1 MISPRV
7 FLLSCLV
14 GAAGVWATAEEPGN
28 SALPAREE
36 ATQNPPNQEF
46 FSPQKRALGPEQ
58 QANLYMARKMYDEAI
73 DFYQQALKTG
83 SRDPLLWNRLG
94 VAWQFQGNMRQA
106 QRAYKRAYQL
116 DRKSARALNNL
127 GTTFYMVGRH
137 KKSLKYYRRALQ
149 LDPDNSS
156 FHLNLGT
163 AYFHRKKYAEAAQ
176 EYRIAL
182 NLDSGILGRSGTVGT
197 EMQPRSWDERMYFEV
212 ARIYASMNRFPE
224 AVRYLRRALEDGF
237 DDFGKIKEDSDL
249 LLMAEYPP
257 TSNCLPIPRPQFA
270 ECPLIP

>member
-28 SALPAREE
+28 SALSAREE
-36 ATQNPPNQEF
+36 ATQNPPNQELF
-46 FSPQKRALGPEQ
+46 PPQKRALGPEQ
-58 QANLYMARKMYDEAI
+58 QANLYMVRKMYDEAI
-73 DFYQQALKTG
+73 DFYQQALKMG

-137 KKSLKYYRRALQ
+137 QKSLKYYRRALQ
-149 LDPDNSS
+149 LDPDNAS

-163 AYFHRKKYAEAAQ
+163 AYFHRNKYSEAAQ
-176 EYRIAL
+176 EYRNAL
-182 NLDSGILGRSGTVGT
+182 KLDSGILERVGTMGT
-197 EMQPRSWDERMYFEV
+197 EMQTRSWDEQMYCEV
-212 ARIYASMNRFPE
+212 AKIYASMKLFPK

-237 DDFGKIKEDSDL
+237 DDFRKIKEDSDL

-257 TSNCLPIPRPQFA
+257 YLELLANPPTAVR
-270 ECPLIP
+270 